1 MVYVKTDKDGLLSN
15 NIKAIRYAGR
25 YDPDA
30 PDKKKFDLATYD
42 VPTLMGILGRL
53 SGATYITNPEKR
65 LPKNRVFSLQ
75 LRVIR
80 KAKDNSLGVSFKSI
94 SYKEKNKKGRIVD
107 VELDKKDPDY
117 RKIRKASRTL
127 PAAFKNTINPPKRT
141 RGKVVEKED
150 EDD

>member
-1 MVYVKTDKDGLLSN
+1 MVYVKTDKDGLLGN
-15 NIKAIRYAGR
+15 VIKAVRYTGR

-30 PDKKKFDLATYD
+30 PDKKKFDLSTYD
-42 VPTLMGILGRL
+42 TPTLMGILGRL
-53 SGATYITNPEKR
+53 SGATFVTNVDKR

-80 KAKDNSLGVSFKSI
+80 KAKDNSLAVSFKSI
-94 SYKEKNKKGRIVD
+94 SYKDKNKKGRVVD
-107 VELDKKDPDY
+107 VELDKKDPVY
-117 RKIRKASRTL
+117 RKIRKSSRTL
-127 PAAFKNTINPPKRT
+127 PAAFKNVLNPPKRV